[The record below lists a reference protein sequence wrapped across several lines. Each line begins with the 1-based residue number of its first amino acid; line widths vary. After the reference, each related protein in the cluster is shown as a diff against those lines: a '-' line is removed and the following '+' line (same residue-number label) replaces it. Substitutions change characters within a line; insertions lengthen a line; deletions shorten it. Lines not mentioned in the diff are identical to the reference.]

1 MDKYFPLQG
10 CPQTITSDNDPAFAS
25 ETMNAVYTAYGMNHI
40 TTASYHPQS
49 NKVERSH
56 RFLSE
61 YFKKNIEDEYRSW
74 DDVLPRIIM
83 TYQCTPG
90 ENGLCPLEIH
100 LNRDISLP
108 YDYLFGVQ
116 RTYTGT
122 CDATQMLQEQ
132 HKRFIQAR
140 QNLLK
145 NQDYNVAYQKRK
157 VNCPEFKLFDNVMIK
172 DCTQAPAGTKK
183 LRPTYLP
190 DFKIIRKLGDYT
202 YAVENIKNGRQYKRH
217 ANELILASNET
228 AWHKKYEPYVPPPIR
243 KRKTKYYDEIDTDPI
258 IHNKKMPTRESLHRK
273 AKVLID
279 DDFTSSDESQAT
291 IESPFTYSP
300 PPTPKGRYKL
310 TFSPRD
316 QDSPISR
323 TSGMATPPGSF
334 RKIETDLK
342 YAADSLRPDSQMS
355 QDDKTQGSTQM
366 KHTTHK
372 HSLERKRAMEQEV
385 QQNKHQR
392 LDTPNDEVYAG
403 LSGPMDHHTTHKHS
417 HERKRAMEQEVQQ
430 NKHQR
435 LDEPNDEVYAGLSGP
450 MDFDSRES
458 SDESMAWDEVMS
470 CQQKRE

>member
-1 MDKYFPLQG
+1 M
-10 CPQTITSDNDPAFAS
+10 
-25 ETMNAVYTAYGMNHI
+25 
-40 TTASYHPQS
+40 
-49 NKVERSH
+49 
-56 RFLSE
+56 
-61 YFKKNIEDEYRSW
+61 
-74 DDVLPRIIM
+74 
-83 TYQCTPG
+83 
-90 ENGLCPLEIH
+90 
-100 LNRDISLP
+100 
-108 YDYLFGVQ
+108 
-116 RTYTGT
+116 
-122 CDATQMLQEQ
+122 
-132 HKRFIQAR
+132 
-140 QNLLK
+140 
-145 NQDYNVAYQKRK
+145 
-157 VNCPEFKLFDNVMIK
+157 
-172 DCTQAPAGTKK
+172 
-183 LRPTYLP
+183 
-190 DFKIIRKLGDYT
+190 
-202 YAVENIKNGRQYKRH
+202 
-217 ANELILASNET
+217 ILASNET

-323 TSGMATPPGSF
+323 TSGMATPPGLF

-342 YAADSLRPDSQMS
+342 DAADSLRPDSQMS

-392 LDTPNDEVYAG
+392 LDEPNDEVYAG

-458 SDESMAWDEVMS
+458 SDESMTWDEVMS